1 MNSVYTKKLIVSSM
15 LLTLVLG
22 GGSLYTVRH
31 SALAKTSEA
40 YQAQTIA
47 DKQQS
52 DSNSANILS
61 QVQER
66 GNQIHRAGKGF
77 PLLDESASILGT
89 DRQSLEKSL
98 KANKSIVDVA
108 KEKGI
113 SEADLTSKLLMLR
126 KGKIEE
132 AVKNGKLDAVRA
144 DRIKQHMEEHLKFM
158 LNQKGLPTRNEH
170 HFKER
175 SLGFHA
181 DFANVAQS
189 LGLTEE
195 ELKTELK
202 SGKSLTEV
210 AAAKGVSK
218 GKLMDTI
225 KSQLTPSIEEVL
237 DHKKT
242 ATP

>member
-1 MNSVYTKKLIVSSM
+1 MNSVYTKKLIVSSI
-15 LLTLVLG
+15 LLTLALG

-40 YQAQTIA
+40 QDQTIA

-52 DSNSANILS
+52 NSAKTLS
-61 QVQER
+61 HVQER
-66 GNQIHRAGKGF
+66 GNQTHRAGKGF

-98 KANKSIVDVA
+98 KANK
-108 KEKGI
+108 GI
-113 SEADLTSKLLMLR
+113 SEADLTSKLLALR

-132 AVKNGKLDAVRA
+132 AVKNGKLDADRA
-144 DRIKQHMEEHLKFM
+144 DHMKQHMEEHIKFM

-170 HFKER
+170 HFKEK

-181 DFANVAQS
+181 DFANIAQS

-225 KSQLTPSIEEVL
+225 KTQLTPSIEEMV